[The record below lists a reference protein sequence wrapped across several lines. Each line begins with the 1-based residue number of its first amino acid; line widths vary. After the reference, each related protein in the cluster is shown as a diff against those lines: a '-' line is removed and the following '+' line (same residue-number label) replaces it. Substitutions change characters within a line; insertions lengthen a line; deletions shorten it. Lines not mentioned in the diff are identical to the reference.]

1 MNREEFIISVYCMVC
16 EHYRAL
22 RGEQRLRQ
30 RGPTPRFTDEEV
42 LTLEICGA
50 YFGLHDE
57 EALYAYF
64 AEHWRHFFPQLP
76 TRTTFVRHAANLGQV
91 KRLLQQRLIHAS
103 GEIDDAIHL
112 IDTVPLPVCTYT
124 RARRDRC
131 FAGEA
136 DYGYCAAKKL
146 HYYGFKLGLRLSRA
160 GMILDYALFPARP
173 HDTLLLEDL
182 IAGYQGVAIGDKGF
196 LDNAR
201 QARLPTTRN
210 VLLITPSRKNMRHQ
224 PPSDQRHLTR
234 HWRKRIETV
243 GSHLTERFQINHTR
257 AHDLWHYQQRLLR
270 KILAHTVC
278 VFLNL
283 MLRRPPLDLDDL
295 VLVQ

>member
-1 MNREEFIISVYCMVC
+1 MNGEEFIISVYCMIC
-16 EHYRAL
+16 DQYPAL
-22 RGEQRLRQ
+22 LGEQRLRQ
-30 RGPTPRFTDEEV
+30 RGPSPRFTDEEV

-50 YFGLHDE
+50 YFGLHND

-64 AEHWRHFFPQLP
+64 AEHWRTYFPDLP
-76 TRTTFVRHAANLGQV
+76 TRATFVRHAANLGQV

-103 GEIDDAIHL
+103 GEIDDAVHL
-112 IDTVPLPVCTYT
+112 IDTLPLPVCTYT

-131 FAGEA
+131 FVGEA

-173 HDTLLLEDL
+173 HDTQLLDDL
-182 IAGYQGVAIGDKGF
+182 IDGYEGVAIGDKGF
-196 LDNAR
+196 LDTAR
-201 QARLPTTRN
+201 QAHLPTARN
-210 VLLITPSRKNMRHQ
+210 VLLITPTRKNMRHQ
-224 PPSDQRHLTR
+224 LPPGQRHLCR
-234 HWRKRIETV
+234 RWRKRIETV
-243 GSHLTERFQINHTR
+243 GSHLTERFQIDHTR
-257 AHDLWHYQQRLLR
+257 ARDLWHYQQRLLR

-283 MLRRPPLDLDDL
+283 LLGRPPLDLDDL
-295 VLVQ
+295 VLVD